1 MATSGKKP
9 GGDAPVTL
17 HARVLLDAR
26 GVITEWNA
34 EAERLLGHR
43 PEEMVGQPLSS
54 LLIRPKPDEEEA
66 FRRRRWSTAA
76 FEYACG
82 TGPAYRSTPSGGCA
96 RTSAPR
102 GR

>member
-54 LLIRPKPDEEEA
+54 RG
-66 FRRRRWSTAA
+66 AA
-76 FEYACG
+76 GRAPG
-82 TGPAYRSTPSGGCA
+82 AGG
-96 RTSAPR
+96 RQPP
-102 GR
+102 